1 MIDMQELLAKS
12 LNAYDR
18 NRDRSKQK
26 GLGPSSLGSC
36 RRQTW
41 LHLRSQEAINND
53 TESLAA
59 ILGTFIHAGIAEAIK
74 REDPFGD
81 NFLIEQKV
89 MSNDPFCGIESG
101 NIDLYIKDIGRV
113 VDWKTTKKK
122 SLRYFPSTQQRW
134 QVQVYGWLMEQ
145 NGYEVKEVSLV
156 AIPRD
161 GEMADIR
168 SHVEAYDSEVAKEAL
183 DWLQEIIKM
192 PVAPEPEKYEAYC
205 AKYCEF
211 YDKTGEVGCAG
222 LKK

>member
-205 AKYCEF
+205 AKYCKF